1 MSTESKDIVDQEISR
16 LEHGFNRVTPKLHGA
31 IDLREVEE
39 GGRQAYDRL
48 LEIQSEAK
56 INGLTQRQALR
67 KLMNSKYYKN
77 LPEES
82 DSDIGMKSP
91 RVNAINK
98 ILKRYR
104 KFSRNQ
110 LLKEFPELNA
120 QYEQMSAERLQYR
133 TTL

>member
-1 MSTESKDIVDQEISR
+1 MSERSVLIKK
-16 LEHGFNRVTPKLHGA
+16 LEEF
-31 IDLREVEE
+31 I
-39 GGRQAYDRL
+39 
-48 LEIQSEAK
+48 
-56 INGLTQRQALR
+56 
-67 KLMNSKYYKN
+67 SKYYKN

-110 LLKEFPELNA
+110 LLKEFPELQA
-120 QYEQMSAERLQYR
+120 QYDQMSAERLQYR